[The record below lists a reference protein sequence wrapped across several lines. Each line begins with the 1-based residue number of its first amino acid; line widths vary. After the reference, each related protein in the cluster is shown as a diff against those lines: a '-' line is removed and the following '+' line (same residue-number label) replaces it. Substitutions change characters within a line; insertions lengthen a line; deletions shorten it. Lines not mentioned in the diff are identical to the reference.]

1 MELGHTPTGDDA
13 FQTAKRLVRETI
25 PKRKKIITAS
35 VLCMVGVSVFTA
47 ALAYTT
53 KLIVNDVFV
62 AKDASAAIEVAII
75 VIFVSFSKSLFH
87 YGNAVLQ
94 NVLNRSISSSYQKE
108 TFENTLRREISFFNG
123 KHASDHMAQI
133 RLYGMAA
140 GQAVTVIC
148 SRFLTEVLTLI
159 ALFFVMFLQ
168 DALMTFYSILI
179 IPVIFGLVSFLS
191 RKIRK
196 VAKEEADLSGQYF
209 AAGSEALA
217 GVRTV
222 KSYNLENKSIEKFN
236 SSVDALEDRIFGIS
250 KVTAATHPI
259 MEFLGGLV
267 LGVFVIYAA
276 WQTINYGKTP
286 GEFTAF
292 ITAFLLAYQPAAKIS
307 KLWVELQ
314 KSLTQSYF
322 MFLLIDTRPQ
332 LLGMGNKSLKTI
344 GGSITFSDVSFGYEN
359 DDVSI
364 NKVSFNLSPGE
375 KVAIVGKSGAG
386 KSTLIDLILGFYR
399 PDKGKIEIGS
409 IDISSILPMDL
420 KSHIAFISQDVFLF
434 DDTIEENIKDG
445 FSNASKA
452 EINIA
457 VKNAQVD
464 SFVADFPLGLQTIVG
479 ANGSNLSGG
488 QKQRVAIARGLLKK
502 ASIYIF
508 DEATSALDLENERE
522 ILTALLKTLENE
534 TVIFVSHRPALFD
547 YVDKVLML
555 EKGKVVGFDQP
566 SKIDKTSTEFRDLF
580 GVLE

>member
-148 SRFLTEVLTLI
+148 SRFLTEVLTLV

-314 KSLTQSYF
+314 KSLTQSFF
-322 MFLLIDTRPQ
+322 MFLLIDTKPQ
-332 LLGMGNKSLKTI
+332 VLGLGSKSLKDV
-344 GGSITFSDVSFGYEN
+344 GGSVTFSDVSFGYEN

-399 PDKGKIEIGS
+399 PDQGKIEIGS
-409 IDISSILPMDL
+409 VDISSILPMDL

-445 FSNASKA
+445 FSAASKA

-464 SFVADFPLGLQTIVG
+464 SFVADFPLGLQTVVG

>member
-148 SRFLTEVLTLI
+148 SRFLTEVLTLV

-168 DALMTFYSILI
+168 DAIMTFYSILI

-222 KSYNLENKSIEKFN
+222 KSYNLENKSIKKFN

-314 KSLTQSYF
+314 KSLTQSFF

-332 LLGMGNKSLKTI
+332 LLGMGNKSLKKI
-344 GGSITFSDVSFGYEN
+344 GGSVTFSDVSFG
-359 DDVSI
+359 
-364 NKVSFNLSPGE
+364 
-375 KVAIVGKSGAG
+375 
-386 KSTLIDLILGFYR
+386 
-399 PDKGKIEIGS
+399 
-409 IDISSILPMDL
+409 
-420 KSHIAFISQDVFLF
+420 
-434 DDTIEENIKDG
+434 
-445 FSNASKA
+445 
-452 EINIA
+452 
-457 VKNAQVD
+457 
-464 SFVADFPLGLQTIVG
+464 
-479 ANGSNLSGG
+479 
-488 QKQRVAIARGLLKK
+488 
-502 ASIYIF
+502 
-508 DEATSALDLENERE
+508 
-522 ILTALLKTLENE
+522 
-534 TVIFVSHRPALFD
+534 
-547 YVDKVLML
+547 
-555 EKGKVVGFDQP
+555 
-566 SKIDKTSTEFRDLF
+566 
-580 GVLE
+580 